1 MDKYV
6 RLYRDGNHY
15 ITKVLAGYE
24 PSHDRGHTWYN
35 AKNKILTEWD
45 VENGVNEPHNNYTTT
60 LLKIRDKIVLK
71 EDGQVYIVSDSA
83 GTFFEYRPED
93 AWSSKRS
100 KYINRNG
107 LTFEMYVEPKV
118 DKMTTLDG
126 VELSAED
133 MHNYECFKN
142 LIAQYYPESKF
153 QNGVAKN
160 FLKWREA
167 KSRLIELFR
176 KHPNWNERE
185 KAIIIDTAEFPRNA
199 DRNKVKGAVLDF
211 QREINDSYR
220 HYTINEALKVRDFF
234 SYLHYFLDELKTI
247 NDTNTT
253 FATFSYTNTYSYN
266 YNRTYDCIKA
276 YNNKIQSVPNIKNRK
291 ASKVLNEMFA
301 AMDLDKA
308 ECYNRMFAKIS
319 DALSIKP
326 LPAKLVLS
334 LNICDFVTMS
344 HGNSWTSCHSFE
356 RKGGWHA
363 GSISYA
369 MDDVTIV
376 AYGLPAG
383 TEDTDQYKERK
394 VFRQLFMLSDTNNA
408 FCQSRMY
415 PAENVYNPNM
425 IYKYFVEALNAC
437 VGEANPYVNAT
448 YDKTVTLRTGEGS
461 LQYKDYTRDG
471 EYEVYTGSG
480 ECETITIGAAGW
492 DFAEPNRF
500 MAMTG
505 NITNDTYKHEQPV
518 IFVPQAAE
526 VTAA

>member
-24 PSHDRGHTWYN
+24 PSHDRGNTWYN

-60 LLKIRDKIVLK
+60 LLKIHDKIVLK
-71 EDGQVYIVSDSA
+71 EDGQVYIVNDSA
-83 GTFFEYRPED
+83 GTFFEYRTEENY
-93 AWSSKRS
+93 WNTKRS

-176 KHPNWNERE
+176 KHPKWNEQE
-185 KAIIIDTAEFPRNA
+185 KAIIIDTAEFGRNA
-199 DRNKVKGAVLDF
+199 NKTQVREAVEDF
-211 QREINDSYR
+211 TREIYNSYK
-220 HYTINEALKVRDFF
+220 HYTVNEAQNVRNFF
-234 SYLHYFLDELKTI
+234 SCLCSFIHNTLKTV
-247 NDTNTT
+247 NDRNTT
-253 FATFSYTNTYSYN
+253 FTAFSTSDSYYYRN
-266 YNRTYDCIKA
+266 VYDCIQR
-276 YNNKIQSVPNIKNRK
+276 YNSKIQSMPNIENRK
-291 ASKVLNEMFA
+291 ASKVLNEMFT

-319 DALSIKP
+319 DTLSIKP

-394 VFRQLFMLSDTNNA
+394 VFRQLFMLSDTNNS

-425 IYKYFVEALNAC
+425 IYKYFVEALSTC
-437 VGEANPYVNAT
+437 VGEANPYVNVT
-448 YDKTVTLRTGEGS
+448 NDKTVALRTGKGS
-461 LQYKDYTRDG
+461 LQYRDYTRGG

-500 MAMTG
+500 MAMTS

-518 IFVPQAAE
+518 IFVPQAVE